1 MDKKLSALLPLDL
14 TYIDD
19 AIIKYSLTASPVFL
33 VEKIILLHILT
44 DNSASEE
51 VEYNGKLLTRKDMAE
66 QKMRDLV
73 EKHANLNDRNI
84 TFEYIITEAKDVTSE
99 ILKASKKHKV
109 DLIIAG
115 KKNIA
120 EGSGNIARLL
130 TRYAF
135 CTVLTVSENP
145 QVPIKKAIIPID
157 FSEMSK
163 RAMLEGIEIAKRNHM
178 ELIILHIYALPT
190 GYHTSGKT
198 PEEYASV
205 LHLHAEKR
213 CKNFLKQFDMEGVKY
228 KIRLHFDL
236 YGNNEAKIISNIS
249 LVEDADL
256 IVMGSRGRS
265 ALAATFIGSTTENL
279 MKQHNTTVS
288 TLVVKDRVRN
298 LGLFGALLEI

>member
-1 MDKKLSALLPLDL
+1 MDKTQTALLPLDL

-19 AIIKYSLTASPVFL
+19 AIISYSLKASPLSQVK
-33 VEKIILLHILT
+33 KIILMHVLK
-44 DNSASEE
+44 DNTEKDE
-51 VEYNGKLLTRKDMAE
+51 VEYKGKLLSRHDMAE
-66 QKMRDLV
+66 AKMRDLV
-73 EKHANLNDRNI
+73 EKHKDLNDRNI
-84 TFEYIITEAKDVTSE
+84 VFEIHVSASNDPTSK
-99 ILKASKKHKV
+99 ILKYSKKKKV
-109 DLIIAG
+109 ELIIAG

-120 EGSGNIARLL
+120 EGSGTIARLL

-163 RAMLEGIEIAKRNHM
+163 RAMSEGIDVAKKNNM
-178 ELIILHIYALPT
+178 ELVILHVYALPT
-190 GYHTSGKT
+190 GYTASGKT
-198 PEEYASV
+198 PQEYASV
-205 LHLHAEKR
+205 LQLHAEKR
-213 CKNFLKQFDMEGVKY
+213 CKNFLKQFDLDGVKY
-228 KIRLHFDL
+228 KERLHFDL

-265 ALAATFIGSTTENL
+265 ALAATFIGSTTESL

-298 LGLFGALLEI
+298 LGLFGALLEM

>member
-1 MDKKLSALLPLDL
+1 MDKTLSALLPLDL

-19 AIIKYSLTASPVFL
+19 AILKYSLTASPVFL
-33 VEKIILLHILT
+33 VKKIILLHILK
-44 DNSASEE
+44 DNSANEE
-51 VEYNGKLLTRKDMAE
+51 VEYNGKLVTRKDMAM
-66 QKMRDLV
+66 QKMQALVDKYKDL
-73 EKHANLNDRNI
+73 NTRNI
-84 TFEYIITEAKDVTSE
+84 EFSIQIGESNDPTNK
-99 ILKASKKHKV
+99 ILKATRKYKV

-120 EGSGNIARLL
+120 EGSGTIARLL

-135 CTVLTVSENP
+135 CTVLTISENP
-145 QVPIKKAIIPID
+145 QVPIKKAIVPID

-163 RAMLEGIEIAKRNHM
+163 KAMKDAIEVAKRNNM
-178 ELIILHIYALPT
+178 ELVIIHIYALPT

-198 PEEYASV
+198 QQEYASV
-205 LHLHAEKR
+205 LQQHAEKR
-213 CKNFLKQFDMEGVKY
+213 CKNFLKQFNLDDISY
-228 KIRLHFDL
+228 KLRLHFDQH
-236 YGNNEAKIISNIS
+236 GNNEAKIISNIS

-256 IVMGSRGRS
+256 IIMGSRGRS

-279 MKQHNTTVS
+279 LKQHTTVS

>member
-1 MDKKLSALLPLDL
+1 MDNAQTALLPLDL

-19 AIIKYSLTASPVFL
+19 AIIKYSLKASPLSTVRK
-33 VEKIILLHILT
+33 VILMHVLK
-44 DNSASEE
+44 DNSGKDE
-51 VEYNGKLLTRKDMAE
+51 VEYNGKLVSRKEMAKA
-66 QKMRDLV
+66 KMLDLV
-73 EKHANLNDRNI
+73 EKHKELNTRNVE
-84 TFEYIITEAKDVTSE
+84 FEFIVSE
-99 ILKASKKHKV
+99 SNDPTNKILKYSKKNKV
-109 DLIIAG
+109 ELIIAG

-120 EGSGNIARLL
+120 EGSGTIARLL

-145 QVPIKKAIIPID
+145 QVPIKKAIVPID

-163 RAMLEGIEIAKRNHM
+163 RAMIEGINVAKRNNM
-178 ELIILHIYALPT
+178 ELVILHVYALPT
-190 GYHTSGKT
+190 GYTASGKS

-205 LHLHAEKR
+205 LQLHAEKR
-213 CKNFLKQFDMEGVKY
+213 CKNFLKQFDLEDVKY
-228 KIRLHFDL
+228 KERLHFDL

-265 ALAATFIGSTTENL
+265 ALAATFIGSTTESL

-298 LGLFGALLEI
+298 LGLFGALLEM